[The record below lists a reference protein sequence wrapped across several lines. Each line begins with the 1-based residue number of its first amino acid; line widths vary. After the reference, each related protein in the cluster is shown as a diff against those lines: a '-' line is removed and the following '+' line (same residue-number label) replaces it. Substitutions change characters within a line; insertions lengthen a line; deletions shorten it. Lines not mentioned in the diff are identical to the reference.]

1 MNFYDKVHEM
11 IRCLKDTPEYK
22 EYTNAKKTVK
32 ENKELSDKITAFR
45 DAQRAE
51 QMKYIKGEAM
61 SEDTKAKLSEMY
73 SEIIKDEVGVRFF
86 QAEIKLDVMLADMQK
101 IISEGIQDVVEF

>member
-11 IRCLKDTPEYK
+11 IRCLKDSSEYK
-22 EYTNAKKTVK
+22 EYISAKAEVK
-32 ENKELSDKITAFR
+32 NNKELANKIIAFR
-45 DAQRAE
+45 DAQREE
-51 QMKYIKGEAM
+51 QMKYIKGESM
-61 SEDTKAKLSEMY
+61 SEETKAKLSSMY
-73 SEIIKDEVGVRFF
+73 SEIIQNEIGVRFF

>member
-22 EYTNAKKTVK
+22 EYVSAKAEVK
-32 ENKELSDKITAFR
+32 NNKELADKIVAFR

-61 SEDTKAKLSEMY
+61 SEETKAKLSGMY
-73 SEIIKDEVGVRFF
+73 SEIIQNETGVRFF

>member
-22 EYTNAKKTVK
+22 EYIKLKAEVK
-32 ENKELSDKITAFR
+32 ANKELSDKIVAFR
-45 DAQRAE
+45 EAQRAE
-51 QMKYIKGEAM
+51 QMKYIKGEEM
-61 SEDTKAKLSEMY
+61 NEETKTKLSQMY
-73 SEIIKDEVGVRFF
+73 SEIISNEVGVRFF
-86 QAEIKLDVMLADMQK
+86 QSEIKLDVMLADMQK

>member
-22 EYTNAKKTVK
+22 EYVNAKKTVK
-32 ENKELSDKITAFR
+32 DNKELSDKIVAFR
-45 DAQRAE
+45 ETQRAE
-51 QMKYIKGEAM
+51 QMKYIKGETM
-61 SEDTKAKLSEMY
+61 NEETKAKLSEMY
-73 SEIIKDEVGVRFF
+73 SEIIKDEKGVRFF

>member
-11 IRCLKDTPEYK
+11 IRTLKDTEEYK
-22 EYTNAKKTVK
+22 EYVRVKKEVKKEENLSAKIV
-32 ENKELSDKITAFR
+32 AFR
-45 DAQRAE
+45 EAQRQE

-61 SEDTKAKLSEMY
+61 GEETKAKLSEMY
-73 SEIIKDEVGVRFF
+73 TEIIKNETGVRFF

>member
-11 IRCLKDTPEYK
+11 IRCLKDTAEYK
-22 EYTNAKKTVK
+22 GYVVAKAEVK
-32 ENKELSDKITAFR
+32 SNKELADKIVAFR
-45 DAQRAE
+45 EAQRSE
-51 QMKYIKGEAM
+51 QMKYIKGEVM
-61 SEDTKAKLSEMY
+61 SEETKAKLSSMY
-73 SEIIKDEVGVRFF
+73 SEIIQNEIGVRFF

>member
-22 EYTNAKKTVK
+22 EYVSAKADVK
-32 ENKELSDKITAFR
+32 NNKELSDKIIAFR
-45 DAQRAE
+45 EAQRTE
-51 QMKYIKGEAM
+51 QMRYIKGEAM
-61 SEDTKAKLSEMY
+61 NEDTKTKLSGMY
-73 SEIIKDEVGVRFF
+73 SEIIQNELGVRFF
-86 QAEIKLDVMLADMQK
+86 QAEIKIDVMLADMQK